1 MHKDIRLIALDMDGT
16 LLNQNHEISS
26 ENKKAI
32 ENAKA
37 DGIEVVIS
45 TGRPYKHIEQY
56 IDELNLD
63 SYFVTING
71 GEVWDGAG
79 NLLERHLLATEHVGL
94 MWNLV
99 NTYKTN
105 YWAITTT
112 GLYHNNYPENR
123 KIDRDEWVKFGFEIA
138 DDHIRNTIQLELKKH
153 NLEVTNSSPTNLE
166 VNPAGINK
174 GSALEGIC
182 KRMNLSMEQVM
193 AIGDSLNDLAMIQKA
208 GIGVAMG
215 NAQETIKKAADWT
228 TTTNL
233 DDGVAKAIY
242 RILR

>member
-16 LLNQNHEISS
+16 LLNHYHEIST

-32 ENAKA
+32 EQAKA

-45 TGRPYKHIEQY
+45 TGRPYKQIEQY

-79 NLLERHLLATEHVGL
+79 NLLERHLLETEHVEL

-105 YWAITTT
+105 YWAITVT
-112 GLYHNNYPENR
+112 GLYHNDYPENR
-123 KIDRDEWVKFGFEIA
+123 EITGDEWVKFGFEIA
-138 DDHIRNTIQLELKKH
+138 DDDIRNTIQLELKKH
-153 NLEVTNSSPTNLE
+153 NLEVTNSSPINLE

-174 GSALEGIC
+174 GSALERVC
-182 KRMNLSMEQVM
+182 KRMNLTMDHVM
-193 AIGDSLNDLAMIQKA
+193 AVGDSLNDLAMIQKA

-215 NAQETIKKAADWT
+215 NAQETVIKAADWT
-228 TTTNL
+228 TATNL

-242 RILR
+242 RILC